1 MLIHDN
7 FNLRSDNIIERCVKH
22 DISLISCQGL
32 CHERGSD
39 FFGSGKFE
47 LHLKRS
53 WYLFMRGLY
62 WYHNFIISSIKYFF
76 LEEDTF
82 EQEIFAVRQRF
93 LPFLSWNL
101 FFSFLFIS
109 IFTDTFLGPLELLPS
124 RLSCLVAYQWNFS
137 GIYFV
142 FVVSEDGKNCVTYLL
157 KTTPS
162 AGIFDLY
169 VEDSYFW
176 LVFSSRRPCN
186 ERTSN

>member
-101 FFSFLFIS
+101 FFFFFVYINFYGYVFRSVGAIAQSFVLPCGLS
-109 IFTDTFLGPLELLPS
+109 MKFLGHIFCFCSFWRWKKLRYVFIKDNS
-124 RLSCLVAYQWNFS
+124 QCRHFWFVCR
-137 GIYFV
+137 GFV
-142 FVVSEDGKNCVTYLL
+142 FLTC
-157 KTTPS
+157 
-162 AGIFDLY
+162 F
-169 VEDSYFW
+169 
-176 LVFSSRRPCN
+176 
-186 ERTSN
+186 